1 MNMLNYWTNIR
12 RHRVANRDITLLA
25 HRDFLAPV
33 SDNMLLNLAN
43 VPEDSHTKPRSTL
56 FGPLLEQPRGS
67 ASGQNKKPLPVEK
80 KVIAPAIVQSW
91 VDRSQNVSRPSL
103 MRWHRVLY
111 DHMLTNPDPYTIPAS
126 MFVLSQIRLRRHSML
141 LLI

>member
-1 MNMLNYWTNIR
+1 MIDSVLCGSYMTCADCSVSLSALVLALVSTMNMLNYWTNIR

-33 SDNMLLNLAN
+33 PDSVLLNLAN

-91 VDRSQNVSRPSL
+91 VDRSQDVSR
-103 MRWHRVLY
+103 
-111 DHMLTNPDPYTIPAS
+111 
-126 MFVLSQIRLRRHSML
+126 
-141 LLI
+141 